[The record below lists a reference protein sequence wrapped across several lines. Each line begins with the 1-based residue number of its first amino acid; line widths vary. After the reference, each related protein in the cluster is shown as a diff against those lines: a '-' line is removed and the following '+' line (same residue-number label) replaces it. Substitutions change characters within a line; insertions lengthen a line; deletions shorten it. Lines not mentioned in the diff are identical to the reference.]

1 MRIKLTKVLMGM
13 LLRKKKRRTHRKS
26 TENRTCLMMLVSIGN
41 KPLKSLN
48 QRITKI

>member
-1 MRIKLTKVLMGM
+1 M

-26 TENRTCLMMLVSIGN
+26 TENRTCLMMLASISN
-41 KPLKSLN
+41 KPLKRYN